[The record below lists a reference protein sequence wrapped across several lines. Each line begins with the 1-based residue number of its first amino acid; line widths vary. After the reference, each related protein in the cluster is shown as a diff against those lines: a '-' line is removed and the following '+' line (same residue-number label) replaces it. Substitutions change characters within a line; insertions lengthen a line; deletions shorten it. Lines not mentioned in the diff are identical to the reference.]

1 MRAGSWELGL
11 EEVEQQAHNEEWLV
25 EESGSHTHLYFY
37 FFEKNH
43 LGDQEI
49 MRNERNAKEKT
60 SGTRNTEISEA
71 DSRHREQ

>member
-1 MRAGSWELGL
+1 MKNGWSRSRDL
-11 EEVEQQAHNEEWLV
+11 
-25 EESGSHTHLYFY
+25 TPIFIFI

-60 SGTRNTEISEA
+60 SGTTNTEISEA